1 MRRREFLALTGGAAA
16 TWPLAARAQQQAM
29 PVIGYLNSGAPDRQA
44 PMTHGYLLGLAETGF
59 VDGRNVTIE
68 YRWASG
74 HYDQLPTMVADLISR
89 RVSVIDAVAGSAPG
103 LAAKAATTTIPIVF
117 QTGSDPVRDGLV
129 SSISRPTGNI
139 TGVTRLGTTV
149 EPRRL
154 ELLHEL
160 VPSAPAISFL
170 INPTNPAA
178 DHQQQ
183 EVQDAAKSLSLNL
196 DVMKA
201 STESELL
208 AIFESLPQ
216 KRSAVLLATD
226 PFLDGSL
233 LPTLAA
239 RYRIPVG
246 HFDRNQVAAGALMS
260 YGASLVDSFRQVGVY
275 TDRILKG
282 AQPTDLPIMQPTKFE
297 LVLNLK
303 TAKALGITVPPT
315 LLATADEVIE

>member
-1 MRRREFLALTGGAAA
+1 MGWLDF
-16 TWPLAARAQQQAM
+16 
-29 PVIGYLNSGAPDRQA
+29 
-44 PMTHGYLLGLAETGF
+44 
-59 VDGRNVTIE
+59 
-68 YRWASG
+68 
-74 HYDQLPTMVADLISR
+74 
-89 RVSVIDAVAGSAPG
+89 
-103 LAAKAATTTIPIVF
+103 
-117 QTGSDPVRDGLV
+117 
-129 SSISRPTGNI
+129 
-139 TGVTRLGTTV
+139 TV

-160 VPSAPAISFL
+160 VPSAPAISL
-170 INPTNPAA
+170 LVNPTNPAA

-183 EVQDAAKSLSLNL
+183 EVQDAAKSLGLNL
-196 DVMKA
+196 EVLKA

-208 AIFESLPQ
+208 AVFESLSQ

-233 LPTLAA
+233 LLTLAA
-239 RYRIPVG
+239 RYHIPVG

-275 TDRILKG
+275 TGRILKG
-282 AQPTDLPIMQPTKFE
+282 AKPTDLPIMQPTKFE
-297 LVLNLK
+297 LVINLK